1 MKSRQTYDVLAQAM
15 DEIFQEYEIDRSKI
29 TNIVTDGGSA
39 FCKMF
44 KKYGEQ
50 IDAVVVD
57 TNGDEITDED
67 SEIEPVQ
74 SFMVDDFGEGYIN
87 EVLSLDSGLNQIQ
100 MADETSGETNYQD
113 YFLENASE
121 PAPYRIVL
129 PPQLRCVSHL
139 LNLLSQNF
147 EKKLDGLAKNAFK
160 NTFDTLHSLWVI
172 TRNSSRAKAICKEI
186 LGEILKF
193 PCETRWNSKFDCIK
207 QCNKPEIQSKLNKLS
222 EKLKLDLNSNSAKQL
237 KVLTTNNFSVMQ
249 QYEKVLGPVA
259 RALDIL
265 QGELNNSQGDILP
278 VLLSMKTHISRLI
291 DSNNIV
297 RDFKATILKLIDTRF
312 GSYFEYNASNK
323 DFLLA
328 AVTLPRFKMNFIA
341 DDADKIY
348 VKNLLINECK
358 KMCRENGDEIE
369 NIQRADRVNTEND
382 FIISFESNSISRR
395 HSIENVVESEISQYL
410 MDSNKETSILDQY
423 PTVRAVFYKYNTT
436 LPSSAS
442 VERVF
447 SQSQMI
453 FTPRRNR
460 ITSENFEKTL
470 ILKHNRMLLD
480 ENCYKI
486 E

>member
-1 MKSRQTYDVLAQAM
+1 MIDLLKQQDYICVTADVWTSHAQSYLGVTVHFIDEKYKRESYLLAFKEMKSRQTYDVLAQAM

-67 SEIEPVQ
+67 SETERVQ

-207 QCNKPEIQSKLNKLS
+207 QCNKPEIQSKLNKLI

-312 GSYFEYNASNK
+312 GSYFE
-323 DFLLA
+323 
-328 AVTLPRFKMNFIA
+328 
-341 DDADKIY
+341 
-348 VKNLLINECK
+348 
-358 KMCRENGDEIE
+358 
-369 NIQRADRVNTEND
+369 
-382 FIISFESNSISRR
+382 
-395 HSIENVVESEISQYL
+395 
-410 MDSNKETSILDQY
+410 
-423 PTVRAVFYKYNTT
+423 
-436 LPSSAS
+436 
-442 VERVF
+442 
-447 SQSQMI
+447 
-453 FTPRRNR
+453 
-460 ITSENFEKTL
+460 
-470 ILKHNRMLLD
+470 
-480 ENCYKI
+480 
-486 E
+486 